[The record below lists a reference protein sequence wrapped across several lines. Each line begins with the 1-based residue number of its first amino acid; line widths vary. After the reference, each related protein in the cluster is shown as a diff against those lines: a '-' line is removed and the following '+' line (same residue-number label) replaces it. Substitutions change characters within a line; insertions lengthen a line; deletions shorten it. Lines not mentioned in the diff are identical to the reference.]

1 MQARSFNS
9 KSTSSIGDLN
19 KTLQFRGPEHQSA
32 HVSNLDW
39 YFEFYIRCEKD
50 NCRELEL
57 RHSINAL
64 KKDNRTSLKRASTCY
79 IKKEMTSRKSFL
91 FWLIVLS
98 SRILFAQEV
107 PLFEK

>member
-1 MQARSFNS
+1 MQARAFNS
-9 KSTSSIGDLN
+9 KSTSSIGDLS

-32 HVSNLDW
+32 DISNLDW

-64 KKDNRTSLKRASTCY
+64 KRITRTSLKHASTCFDF
-79 IKKEMTSRKSFL
+79 IKKMRSRKSFL

-107 PLFEK
+107 PLF